1 MAEKEH
7 KCKLVILTRI
17 ELVIKT
23 KLHKPHFSKSKKIRR
38 IHMKYKIILC
48 LLLSV
53 LAFDGFS
60 QVKSIGKITSWKK
73 IPGGIEGK
81 TAAAIFDIHAYSDN
95 IIRVRI
101 SKEKTLSNFSYALDS
116 NEIPDFKDIQ
126 VTENGKTIEISTSS
140 IVVEIEKEPSFRV
153 IFKNKQ
159 EEVINED
166 FPGEG
171 FGTTFIGDKVTVYK
185 KLMDGERFVGLGE
198 VLGNLDKRGMGF
210 TLNNTDTY
218 KYGDPRLSMYVSVPF
233 YIGIH
238 HQQVYGLFFNN
249 TYKTFFNFGLSTP
262 DFSSVTAE
270 GGDADYF
277 FFYDNSVGKII
288 EYYTS
293 VTGRMPLPPLWSLGY
308 HQSRCSYYPQENV
321 KILAET
327 FRRKKIPIDCIVLDA
342 DYLHEYEPFRIN
354 NSRFPDLPG
363 LAADLRKLNI
373 EITAS
378 VNPGI
383 KIDSTYEAYHDGL
396 KKDIFVKYSNGSLFV
411 SDIAPNTNH
420 FPDFTNPKTREWWI
434 EKMKFLPENGIH
446 GYWNDM
452 NEPAVGGSYLP
463 DNLLFDF
470 DGKKANALEAKNVFG
485 MQMARSS
492 FESALKYGNG
502 RRPFILTRSGFA
514 GVQRYSAVWTGD
526 NTASDEFLLGGVLL
540 NNQMGLSGIPFVGP
554 DIGGYI
560 GDGTKELF
568 TRWME
573 VGTFSPFMRNHK
585 GFFTTA
591 NEPWAYG
598 EETEAI
604 SKTWIGFR
612 YRLMPYIYSAFYEA
626 STTGMPVARSLC
638 IDYPF
643 DDKVY
648 DNLYQYQFLFGD
660 ALLVV
665 PVTSQEKVKKI
676 WLPAGEWYD
685 IYTEQL
691 LTGNKEWLQEV
702 PVYQIPIFVK
712 ASAIIP
718 MQSLVQSTKEKTSDT
733 LLVHIFNGKEKNSWV
748 YYEDAGDGFDYQN
761 GHFCKRNFEF
771 DPSQNQ
777 IILEKQEGDYVSV
790 FKKIKII
797 LHGFGEKFNAVEIN
811 GSSSILENCSFKILD
826 GLENLADFYDKNYYR
841 SLRETEPVLKQKTFL
856 TNNTTDE
863 IKIQLR

>member
-1 MAEKEH
+1 MVFK
-7 KCKLVILTRI
+7 V
-17 ELVIKT
+17 KT
-23 KLHKPHFSKSKKIRR
+23 
-38 IHMKYKIILC
+38 KIILC
-48 LLLSV
+48 LLLMA

-60 QVKSIGKITSWKK
+60 QVKSIGRIVSWKK

-81 TAAAIFDIHAYSDN
+81 TPAAIFAVHAYSGS
-95 IIRVRI
+95 IIRVRV
-101 SKEKTLSNFSYALDS
+101 SKEKNLNSFSYALES

-126 VTENGKTIEISTSS
+126 VTENGKTIEISTSEM
-140 IVVEIEKEPSFRV
+140 VVEIEKEPTFRV
-153 IFKNKQ
+153 IFKNKKG
-159 EEVINED
+159 EIINED
-166 FPGEG
+166 VPGEG

-210 TLNNTDTY
+210 TLNNTDTW

-233 YIGIH
+233 FIGIH
-238 HQQVYGLFFNN
+238 SRQIYGIFFNN
-249 TYKTFFNFGLSTP
+249 TWKTFFNFGLSTP
-262 DFSSVTAE
+262 DFSSITAE

-277 FFYDNSVGKII
+277 FFYDDSVGKII
-288 EYYTS
+288 EHYTS

-327 FRRKKIPIDCIVLDA
+327 FRRKKIPVDCIVLDA
-342 DYLHEYEPFRIN
+342 DYLHEYEPFRVN
-354 NSRFPDLPG
+354 KNRFPDLAG
-363 LAADLRKLNI
+363 LAADLKKMNI

-383 KIDSTYEAYHDGL
+383 KIDNTYEAYTDGL
-396 KKDIFVKYSNGSLFV
+396 EKDVFVKYSNGSLFV

-420 FPDFTNPKTREWWI
+420 FPDFTNSKAREWWI

-463 DNLLFDF
+463 DNLVFDF
-470 DGKKANALEAKNVFG
+470 DGRKAIAPEAKNVFG

-502 RRPFILTRSGFA
+502 SRPFILTRSGFA
-514 GVQRYSAVWTGD
+514 GVQRYSTVWTGD

-540 NNQMGLSGIPFVGP
+540 NSQMGISGIPFVGP

-573 VGTFSPFMRNHK
+573 VGVFSPFMRNHK

-598 EETEAI
+598 EEAEAI
-604 SKTWIGFR
+604 SKTWLGFR
-612 YRLMPYIYSAFYEA
+612 YRLMPYIYSTFYE
-626 STTGMPVARSLC
+626 TTLTGMPVARSLC

-643 DDKVY
+643 ESKVY
-648 DNLYQYQFLFGD
+648 DNLFQHQFLFGD

-676 WLPAGEWYD
+676 WLPEGDWYNNFTDEILSGE
-685 IYTEQL
+685 
-691 LTGNKEWLQEV
+691 KEWLQEV
-702 PVYQIPIFVK
+702 PVYQIPVFAK
-712 ASAIIP
+712 SSAIIP
-718 MQSLVQSTKEKTSDT
+718 MQSLVQSTKDKPSDT
-733 LLVHIFNGKEKNSWV
+733 LIIHIFNGNEKNSFV
-748 YYEDAGDGFDYQN
+748 YYEDDGNSFDYQK
-761 GHFCKRNFEF
+761 GSFCKRNIEF
-771 DPSQNQ
+771 DPAQNQ
-777 IILEKQEGDYVSV
+777 VILGKQEGDFVSV
-790 FKKIKII
+790 FRKIKII
-797 LHGFGEKFNAVEIN
+797 LHGFGEKFTTVEIGGKSAN
-811 GSSSILENCSFKILD
+811 LENCSIKILD
-826 GLENLADFYDKNYYR
+826 GLENLADFYDKNYFR
-841 SLRETEPVLKQKTFL
+841 QLREAEPVLKQKMIVSDFIS
-856 TNNTTDE
+856 DE
-863 IKIQLR
+863 IKIQLK